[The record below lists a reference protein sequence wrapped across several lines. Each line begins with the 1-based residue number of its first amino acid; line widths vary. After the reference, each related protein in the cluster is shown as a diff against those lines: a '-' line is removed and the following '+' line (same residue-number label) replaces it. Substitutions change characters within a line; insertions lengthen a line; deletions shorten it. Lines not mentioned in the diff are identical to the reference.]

1 MKASLD
7 KFILSFPVLF
17 LKQYPYAWIAVVVL
31 WAWPPNISIIFLAV
45 ILIGIASLHWR
56 AAAWVADMRRQ
67 YAPGG
72 QPFLVQRVPIPWA
85 EAPRKIIILLAA
97 AGITSWL
104 ASELVGLSFLQF
116 FLMIV
121 GFALTYMD
129 GRFFGPQTIY
139 VVTDTSIAIYYVP
152 GHLDYRIIV
161 RFKEI
166 GKAQKLEHIEKIEE
180 TWTVCSRVR
189 KPASGVLLVPRN
201 PYGFS
206 KQLQEILVTPTDVD
220 AFLKLIPSTLTNEL

>member
-31 WAWPPNISIIFLAV
+31 WSWPPILSSIFLAV
-45 ILIGIASLHWR
+45 MVIGIASLHWR

-67 YAPGG
+67 YAPNG
-72 QPFLVQRVPIPWA
+72 QSFLVQRVPIPWSDA
-85 EAPRKIIILLAA
+85 LRRILLLVAA
-97 AGITSWL
+97 AGLTSWL
-104 ASELVGLSFLQF
+104 ASELVGLSFWQF
-116 FLMIV
+116 LVMIV

-139 VVTDTSIAIYYVP
+139 VVTDTCIAIYYVP
-152 GHLDYRIIV
+152 GHLDYRIII

-166 GKAQKLEHIEKIEE
+166 GKVQKLERIEKIEE
-180 TWTVCSRVR
+180 TWSVCSRLR
-189 KPASGVLLVPRN
+189 KPASGVLLHPRN

-206 KQLQEILVTPTDVD
+206 KQLQEILLTPTNVD
-220 AFLKLIPSTLTNEL
+220 EFLKRIPSTLTNEL

>member
-31 WAWPPNISIIFLAV
+31 WAWPPVLSGVFLAV
-45 ILIGIASLHWR
+45 MAIGIASLHWR
-56 AAAWVADMRRQ
+56 SAAWIADMRRQ

-72 QPFLVQRVPIPWA
+72 EPFLVQRVPVVWS
-85 EAPRKIIILLAA
+85 EAMRKIALLLAL

-104 ASELVGLSFLQF
+104 ASELVGLSFWQF
-116 FLMIV
+116 FIMIV

-129 GRFFGPQTIY
+129 ARFFGAQSIY
-139 VVTDTSIAIYYVP
+139 LVTPTCIAIYYVP
-152 GHLDYRIIV
+152 GHLDYRIIL

-166 GKAQKLEHIEKIEE
+166 GQVQRLDAIEKIQES
-180 TWTVCSRVR
+180 WSVCSRLRNV
-189 KPASGVLLVPRN
+189 KGGVLLMPRN

-206 KQLQEILVTPTDVD
+206 KQLQEILLTPTDVD
-220 AFLKLIPSTLTNEL
+220 AFLKHIPSTLTNEL

>member
-1 MKASLD
+1 M
-7 KFILSFPVLF
+7 
-17 LKQYPYAWIAVVVL
+17 VVL
-31 WAWPPNISIIFLAV
+31 WSWPPLLSSIFLAV
-45 ILIGIASLHWR
+45 MFVGIAFLHWR
-56 AAAWVADMRRQ
+56 AAAWVSDMRRQ
-67 YAPGG
+67 YAPNG
-72 QPFLVQRVPIPWA
+72 QTFLVQRAPIPWS
-85 EAPRKIIILLAA
+85 EALRKIALLLAA

-139 VVTDTSIAIYYVP
+139 VVTDTCVAIYYVP
-152 GHLDYRIIV
+152 GHLDYRIII

-166 GKAQKLEHIEKIEE
+166 GRVQKLERIEKVEE
-180 TWTVCSRVR
+180 TWTVCSRLR
-189 KPASGVLLVPRN
+189 KPSSGVLLAPRN

-206 KQLQEILVTPTDVD
+206 KQLQEILVTPTNVD
-220 AFLKLIPSTLTNEL
+220 EFLKHIPSTLTNEF